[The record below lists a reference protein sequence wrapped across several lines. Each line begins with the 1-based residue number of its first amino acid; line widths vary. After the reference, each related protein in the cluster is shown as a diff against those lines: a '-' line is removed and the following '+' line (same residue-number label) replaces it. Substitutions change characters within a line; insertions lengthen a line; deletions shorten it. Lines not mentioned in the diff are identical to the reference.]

1 MLGHIDTTQNMNT
14 HKYSRIAERLCQTG
28 GLLFII
34 RYLVITNS
42 PTWIFDMAWLM
53 ILAGL
58 GFALAGQIAG
68 RREQTAKHPAD
79 LV

>member
-1 MLGHIDTTQNMNT
+1 MKT

-34 RYLVITNS
+34 RYFVITNA
-42 PTWIFDMAWLM
+42 PAWIQDMAWLM

-68 RREQTAKHPAD
+68 RREQTAEHQTE